1 MGKKIVISILT
12 GFILLGS
19 ALGCGNH
26 IEKMESQIT
35 EGEQNEEILLQAEDM
50 EETIMEETEE
60 NIEEAESEFE
70 EYEISL
76 MAIGDNLMHMGVVN
90 TGKME
95 DGSYDFSFMFEGIS
109 EFLDVADIKVTN
121 QETILGGNELGF
133 SGYPAFNSPTELGDS
148 IAEAGFNVVLHA
160 TNHSADQKIDGLLNC
175 LSFWETHP
183 EVLVVGM
190 HKEAAESH
198 DIPILTIKDID
209 FAILNYTYGPNLET
223 MPSSIRG
230 HLDMLCDWNK
240 ENGRI
245 DFTKL
250 HPQVIDDIQRAE
262 EIADIVLV
270 FPHWGTE
277 YTTVPST
284 YQKEFAR
291 QMVEAG
297 ADLII
302 GTHPHVIQPVEWL
315 ESENGNRTLCYY
327 SLGNYVSMQKDALN
341 MLEAMAWVRF
351 LVKEDGVEIIEEKTG
366 VLPMVCH
373 YNNGPMRIENVY
385 LLENYT
391 KEKAS
396 RHGIISFG
404 GVEFNVEEL
413 EKWSEETFGE
423 WIISAE
429 EALESTVAE

>member
-1 MGKKIVISILT
+1 MRKKMAVGILIC
-12 GFILLGS
+12 FVLLGNVF
-19 ALGCGNH
+19 GCGSNV
-26 IEKMESQIT
+26 EKTQTQVTDI
-35 EGEQNEEILLQAEDM
+35 QPKEEDLP
-50 EETIMEETEE
+50 ETEE
-60 NIEEAESEFE
+60 IIIEEAKESVEEAEPEFQ

-109 EFLDVADIKVTN
+109 DFLDVADIKVTN

-133 SGYPAFNSPTELGDS
+133 SGYPAFNSPTELGDG
-148 IAEAGFNVVLHA
+148 IAKAGFNVVLHA
-160 TNHSADQKIDGLLNC
+160 TNHSADQKIEGLLNC
-175 LSFWETHP
+175 LEFWETHP

-209 FAILNYTYGPNLET
+209 FAVLNYTYGPNLET
-223 MPSSIRG
+223 MPSSIQG

-245 DFTKL
+245 DFTTL

-262 EIADIVLV
+262 EIADVVLV

-277 YTTVPST
+277 YTTVPSS
-284 YQKEFAR
+284 YQEKFAL

-302 GTHPHVIQPVEWL
+302 GTHPHVIQPVEWV
-315 ESENGNRTLCYY
+315 ESENGNRALCYY
-327 SLGNYVSMQKDALN
+327 SLGNYVSMQKGALN
-341 MLEAMAWVRF
+341 MLEAMAWVKF
-351 LVKEDGVEIIEEKTG
+351 LVTEDGVDILEEKTG

-373 YNNGPMRIENVY
+373 YNSGPMRIENVY

-391 KEKAS
+391 EEKAS
-396 RHGIISFG
+396 KHGIISFG
-404 GVEFNVEEL
+404 DTEFKKEEL
-413 EKWSEETFGE
+413 EKWSEETLGE

-429 EALESTVAE
+429 EALESTVEE